1 MLVQSTKQRGKPV
14 YLDLTY
20 LQQISE
26 GDTVFECEILTI
38 YLKETPRLAQNIQK
52 ALKARKYIIAANLVH
67 ELKSKI
73 RIIGLKQAWGLA
85 DLIEMSLRKKVN
97 LPQLPN
103 NLNVF
108 FKVIHKSISLTNKEL
123 LKRIK

>member
-38 YLKETPRLAQNIQK
+38 YLKETPKLAQNIQK